1 MCNFLPNSFS
11 SGQIGGFLLA
21 SVLVVGACSGVAE
34 GNGIRGSG
42 GGGGQS
48 SGGSSS
54 STGTSDTGSGSTST
68 GAGQGTG
75 GIGAGGGATG
85 SGGGGAT
92 GSGGAATGGAATG
105 ADSGRGSGGGGASD
119 SGGVSGP
126 LIPAQG
132 ALLGAFVGTGTLAQ
146 LETTIGRKLAITHS
160 YSTWAADFTTR
171 LATTLAGGRI
181 PLVTWEPW
189 TNSIGIPLDDII
201 NGVHD
206 TMIQTRAQ
214 SAKNVGGTFF
224 LRWGHEMN
232 GNWYPWDGFHNGA
245 NAAGPAKYV
254 SAYRHIHDIFTAAG
268 ATNVLWVLCP
278 NSDNVPNDAWNQWS
292 AYYPG
297 DSYVDWMGVDGY
309 NWGDILPA
317 SGWRPFSMIFGT
329 LYPTMA
335 ATGKPILISETSS
348 AEAGGDKAAWIAGI
362 LPALRSSFP
371 AIKGLVWFHINKE
384 TVWTVDS
391 TPASAAAFV
400 TMANDPYFNP

>member
-1 MCNFLPNSFS
+1 
-11 SGQIGGFLLA
+11 
-21 SVLVVGACSGVAE
+21 VAE
-34 GNGIRGSG
+34 GDGNRGSG
-42 GGGGQS
+42 GGSGQG
-48 SGGSSS
+48 SGGSPG
-54 STGTSDTGSGSTST
+54 STGTTVGASGSTST
-68 GAGQGTG
+68 GGSQGTG
-75 GIGAGGGATG
+75 GSGAGGGT
-85 SGGGGAT
+85 T
-92 GSGGAATGGAATG
+92 GSGGAGTAGAGTAGAATG
-105 ADSGRGSGGGGASD
+105 ADSGRVSDGGGASD

-206 TMIQTRAQ
+206 TMIQMRAQ

-254 SAYRHIHDIFTAAG
+254 SAYRHIHDIFTSAG

-297 DSYVDWMGVDGY
+297 DTYVDWMGVDGY

-317 SGWRPFSMIFGT
+317 SGWRPFSSIFGT
-329 LYPTMA
+329 LYAAMA
-335 ATGKPILISETSS
+335 AKGKPILISETAS

-362 LPALRSSFP
+362 LPALRGSFP

>member
-1 MCNFLPNSFS
+1 MRYFLSTALGRLT
-11 SGQIGGFLLA
+11 SGFPVGL
-21 SVLVVGACSGVAE
+21 VLVVAGCSSVGE
-34 GNGIRGSG
+34 GDVIRGSG
-42 GGGGQS
+42 SGGGQGS
-48 SGGSSS
+48 SGSSS
-54 STGTSDTGSGSTST
+54 TTGMSAGSSASTST

-75 GIGAGGGATG
+75 GSGAGGATAG
-85 SGGGGAT
+85 SSGS
-92 GSGGAATGGAATG
+92 GSGGAAAG
-105 ADSGRGSGGGGASD
+105 ADSGRGSGGGGVSD
-119 SGGVSGP
+119 GGGVSGP
-126 LIPAQG
+126 IVPAQG
-132 ALLGAFVGTGTLAQ
+132 ALLGAFVGTGTVAQ

-160 YSTWAADFTTR
+160 YSMWTADFTTR
-171 LATTLAGGRI
+171 IATNLAGGRV
-181 PLVTWEPW
+181 PLITWEPW
-189 TNSIGIPLDDII
+189 TNSVGIPLDDII

-206 TMIQTRAQ
+206 AMIQMRAQ
-214 SAKNVGGTFF
+214 ASKNVGGNFF

-254 SAYRHIHDIFTAAG
+254 AAYRHIHDIFTSVG

-278 NSDNVPNDAWNQWS
+278 NSDNVPNDAWNQWT

-297 DSYVDWMGVDGY
+297 DTYVDWMGVDGY

-348 AEAGGDKAAWIAGI
+348 AEAGGDKAAWITGI
-362 LPALRSSFP
+362 LPALRGSFP

-391 TPASAAAFV
+391 SPASAAAFA
-400 TMANDPYFNP
+400 TMATDPYFNP

>member
-1 MCNFLPNSFS
+1 MS
-11 SGQIGGFLLA
+11 I
-21 SVLVVGACSGVAE
+21 
-34 GNGIRGSG
+34 
-42 GGGGQS
+42 
-48 SGGSSS
+48 GSSAS
-54 STGTSDTGSGSTST
+54 TSTGTS
-68 GAGQGTG
+68 QGTG
-75 GIGAGGGATG
+75 GSGAGGGATG
-85 SGGGGAT
+85 SS
-92 GSGGAATGGAATG
+92 GSAAGGAAAG
-105 ADSGRGSGGGGASD
+105 ADSGRGSGGGVVSD
-119 SGGVSGP
+119 GGGVSGP
-126 LIPAQG
+126 IVPAQG
-132 ALLGAFVGTGTLAQ
+132 ALLGAFVGTGTVAQ

-160 YSTWAADFTTR
+160 YSMWTADFTTR
-171 LATTLAGGRI
+171 IAANLAGGRI
-181 PLVTWEPW
+181 PLITWEPW
-189 TNSIGIPLDDII
+189 TNSVGIPLDDII

-206 TMIQTRAQ
+206 AMIQMRAQ
-214 SAKNVGGTFF
+214 SSKNVGGTFF

-245 NAAGPAKYV
+245 NASGPAKYV
-254 SAYRHIHDIFTAAG
+254 AAYRHIHDIFTSVG

-278 NSDNVPNDAWNQWS
+278 NSDNVPNDAWNQWT

-297 DSYVDWMGVDGY
+297 DTYVDWMGVDGY

-362 LPALRSSFP
+362 LPALRGSFP

-391 TPASAAAFV
+391 TPTSAAAFL
-400 TMANDPYFNP
+400 TMATDPYFNP